1 MERKHL
7 LTTGLKKYLVTGG
20 AGFIG
25 SHLCKRLLEDGH
37 SVVCVDNFY
46 NGNLNNIRGLF
57 NNKNFWFVE
66 EDILNF
72 DRMKEIARGCDH
84 IFHLAAQIHVEKSII
99 RPAETL
105 EINLYGTKNL
115 LEICTQNKNI
125 SMTLAS
131 SAEVY
136 GESPGAHSESS
147 PLNPQS
153 PYAASKVAAESLCV
167 SYSHTYSSNVRVVR
181 NFNTFGP
188 RQKSSGYGSVIS
200 IFCRRALDGKPLI
213 IYGDGEQTRDYQY
226 IDDAIEGYILS
237 EHLPAGQIINTGFGI
252 DHKIIDIAKTIIE
265 ICNSKSTIVF
275 DEPRVGE
282 VHKLR
287 SNIDKIKGFGFTPQY
302 ALREGLEAYIAWL
315 QKYDLDSLG
324 VMK

>member
-1 MERKHL
+1 M
-7 LTTGLKKYLVTGG
+7 KKYFVTGG

-25 SHLCKRLLEDGH
+25 SHLCKELLDAGH
-37 SVVCVDNFY
+37 HVICVDNFY

-57 NNKNFWFVE
+57 NSKNFYFVE

-72 DRMKEIARGCDH
+72 NKIKELAKDCDH
-84 IFHLAAQIHVEKSII
+84 IYHLAAQIHVEKSII
-99 RPAETL
+99 RPDETM
-105 EINLYGTKNL
+105 EINLQGTRNL

-125 SMTLAS
+125 SMTFAS

-136 GESPGAHSESS
+136 GESPGAHSETSA
-147 PLNPQS
+147 LNPQS
-153 PYAASKVAAESLCV
+153 PYAASKVAAEALCI
-167 SYSHTYSSNVRVVR
+167 SYYYTYGSNVRVLR

-200 IFCRRALDGKPLI
+200 IFCRRALDNKPLI

-226 IDDAIEGYILS
+226 IDDAIKGYLLS
-237 EHLPAGQIINTGFGI
+237 ENLPAGEIINTGFGV
-252 DHKIIDIAKTIIE
+252 DHKIIDIGKSIID
-265 ICNSKSTIVF
+265 ICNSKSSIVF
-275 DEPRVGE
+275 ADPRPGE

-287 SNIDKIKGFGFTPQY
+287 SNIDKLKSYGFVPENS
-302 ALREGLEAYIAWL
+302 LREGLEKYIKWL

>member
-1 MERKHL
+1 MSEKM
-7 LTTGLKKYLVTGG
+7 KKYLVTGG

-25 SHLCKRLLEDGH
+25 SHLCKQLLDAGH
-37 SVVCVDNFY
+37 HVTCVDNFY

-57 NNKNFWFVE
+57 NSKNFYFVE

-72 DRMKEIARGCDH
+72 NRMKELAKDCDH
-84 IFHLAAQIHVEKSII
+84 IYHLAAQIHVEKSII
-99 RPAETL
+99 RPDETM
-105 EINLYGTKNL
+105 EINLQGTRNL

-136 GESPGAHSESS
+136 GESPGAHSETSA
-147 PLNPQS
+147 LNPQS
-153 PYAASKVAAESLCV
+153 PYAASKVAAEALCI
-167 SYSHTYSSNVRVVR
+167 SYYYTYGSNVRVIR

-200 IFCRRALDGKPLI
+200 IFCRRALDNKPLI

-226 IDDAIEGYILS
+226 IDDAIEGYLLS
-237 EHLPAGQIINTGFGI
+237 ESLPAGEIVNTGFGV
-252 DHKIIDIAKTIIE
+252 DHKIIDIGKTIID
-265 ICNSKSTIVF
+265 ICGSKSNIVF
-275 DEPRVGE
+275 ADPRPGE

-287 SNIDKIKGFGFTPQY
+287 SNIDKLKSYGFMPENS
-302 ALREGLEAYIAWL
+302 LRDGLEKYIEWL